1 MQPCSINRI
10 RWQNQR
16 KPANESRLFSH
27 SYSAKKLAPKTVPY
41 WLIWFN
47 NSVHFWFYGC
57 PMGWA
62 YQAIDSINRPLYSLY
77 YVDVHSTTPHSLGLI
92 QWTMGWGFHFLTF
105 ALRWFIFSLG
115 YSWSFAVQDVCFY
128 QCLINRGYGADDRS
142 RSRVIFHSLFQV
154 SPKVERTGPRERQQR
169 VAKFLLTAPIK
180 SFHNQFLLSIW
191 QRQVPSR
198 TVFVRTPWRS
208 CDAAVTQPWRSHV
221 TYWFRHECQRRR
233 RRFWHG
239 LPNSHL
245 AFVTFWQSSLFAL
258 NVKISTIVFPSLIIL
273 TTTKSYLKNQHKYT
287 RCWNSNI
294 VIFWVKSRYN

>member
-1 MQPCSINRI
+1 MHNGLGAWSN
-10 RWQNQR
+10 
-16 KPANESRLFSH
+16 
-27 SYSAKKLAPKTVPY
+27 
-41 WLIWFN
+41 WL
-47 NSVHFWFYGC
+47 HK
-57 PMGWA
+57 
-62 YQAIDSINRPLYSLY
+62 QAIIFSI
-77 YVDVHSTTPHSLGLI
+77 
-92 QWTMGWGFHFLTF
+92 
-105 ALRWFIFSLG
+105 LRWCSFYNSTQFGFDTMNNGLG
-115 YSWSFAVQDVCFY
+115 ISFFYICPPLIHFRHSMSTWSFAVQDVCFY
-128 QCLINRGYGADDRS
+128 QCLINRGYGADDDDRS

-180 SFHNQFLLSIW
+180 SFHNQILLSIW

-233 RRFWHG
+233 RRFWHD

-287 RCWNSNI
+287 RCWNSSI